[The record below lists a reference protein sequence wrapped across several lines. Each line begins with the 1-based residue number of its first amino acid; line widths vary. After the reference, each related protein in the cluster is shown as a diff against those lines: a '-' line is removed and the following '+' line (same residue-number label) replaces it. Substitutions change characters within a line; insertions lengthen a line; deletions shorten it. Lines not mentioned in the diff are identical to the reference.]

1 MSISGMDYIKDH
13 LEEDTSHQ
21 SPTNGSSASDDEDL
35 FASIKT
41 PDCQENIKQLEG
53 YLASKVDH
61 KEILK
66 SYPVVCKL
74 SLKLNTTL
82 PASAACWRLFS
93 TAGLIFSPRRARLD
107 TKNLEN
113 QLLLKRNKKYFGF
126 GI

>member
-21 SPTNGSSASDDEDL
+21 SPANGSSTSDDD
-35 FASIKT
+35 SMKT
-41 PDCQENIKQLEG
+41 PDGQENIKQLEG

-107 TKNLEN
+107 AKNLEN
-113 QLLLKRNKKYFGF
+113 QLLKRNKKYFSF
-126 GI
+126 GK

>member
-1 MSISGMDYIKDH
+1 MDYIKDH

-21 SPTNGSSASDDEDL
+21 LPANGSSTSDDD
-35 FASIKT
+35 SMKT
-41 PDCQENIKQLEG
+41 PDGQENIKQLEG

-82 PASAACWRLFS
+82 PASAACERLFS

-107 TKNLEN
+107 AKNLEN
-113 QLLLKRNKKYFGF
+113 QLLKRNKKYFSF
-126 GI
+126 GK